1 MSRRFTLIVIGFVLG
16 SAKPMLAQSLDGS
29 MASINRMYRHARS
42 ERLRFHTTAASV
54 RKSVAAGRLVRLEP
68 NDDFSLHEVEYPYAR
83 ATTRTF
89 VQRLGRQYHAVCGEQ
104 LVVTSAVR
112 PSNDQ
117 PANSTARSVHPTGM
131 AVDFRKPDDRACL
144 SWMRSTL
151 LDLERAGVLEATE
164 ESSPAH
170 FHVAVFPT
178 PYTRYLK
185 TKRTRA

>member
-1 MSRRFTLIVIGFVLG
+1 MRLALVAVSSLLPESSVSRRFTLVVIGLVLG

-89 VQRLGRQYHAVCGEQ
+89 
-104 LVVTSAVR
+104 
-112 PSNDQ
+112 
-117 PANSTARSVHPTGM
+117 RSE
-131 AVDFRKPDDRACL
+131 
-144 SWMRSTL
+144 
-151 LDLERAGVLEATE
+151 ERRVGKE
-164 ESSPAH
+164 
-170 FHVAVFPT
+170 
-178 PYTRYLK
+178 
-185 TKRTRA
+185 